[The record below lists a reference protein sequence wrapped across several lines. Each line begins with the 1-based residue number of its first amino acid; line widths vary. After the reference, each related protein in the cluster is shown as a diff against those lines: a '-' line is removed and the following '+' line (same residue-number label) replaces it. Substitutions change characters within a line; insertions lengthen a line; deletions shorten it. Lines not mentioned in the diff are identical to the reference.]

1 MLYPECVDVVIRDLG
16 RRLREFRHARRRT
29 LEEVAEDTGLTPG
42 YLSQIET
49 GEAVPSL
56 SALAA
61 IAAAMGTDMTAFFPF
76 NGDSGVRITRAGDPD
91 RLRISPTS
99 REQYD
104 VLSAR
109 GPSAA
114 MTALISRYERGDS
127 VGPYS
132 QFGERFALVLDGRV
146 RFNVDGEDRVAGPG
160 EFVHFSSHPE
170 QSTDVVSD
178 GPAEILWLAAPPIV

>member
-1 MLYPECVDVVIRDLG
+1 VAVDVVIRDLG

-29 LEEVAEDTGLTPG
+29 LEEVAEDTGLTTG

-49 GEAVPSL
+49 GEAVPSI

-76 NGDSGVRITRAGDPD
+76 NGTPGVRISRAGDPD

-99 REQYD
+99 SEEYV

-109 GPSAA
+109 GPAA
-114 MTALISRYERGDS
+114 SMTALISRYEGGDS
-127 VGPYS
+127 VGPYA
-132 QFGERFALVLDGRV
+132 QFGERFALVLGGSV

-160 EFVHFSSHPE
+160 EFLHFSSHPE

-178 GPAEILWLAAPPIV
+178 GAAEILWLVAPPVV

>member
-1 MLYPECVDVVIRDLG
+1 MDVVIRDLG
-16 RRLREFRHARRRT
+16 KRLREFRHARRRT
-29 LEEVAEDTGLTPG
+29 LEEVADDTGLTPG

-61 IAAAMGTDMTAFFPF
+61 IAASMGTDWTAFFPF
-76 NGDSGVRITRAGDPD
+76 TGGAGVRIARAGDPD

-99 REQYD
+99 REEYD

-109 GPSAA
+109 GPAAA

-132 QFGERFALVLDGRV
+132 QFGERFALVLNGRA
-146 RFNVDGEDRVAGPG
+146 RFNVDGEERIVGPG
-160 EFVHFSSHPE
+160 EYLHFSSHPE

-178 GPAEILWLAAPPIV
+178 EPAEILWLVAPPVV

>member
-1 MLYPECVDVVIRDLG
+1 MDVVIRDLG

-76 NGDSGVRITRAGDPD
+76 NDDPGVRITRAGDPD

-178 GPAEILWLAAPPIV
+178 GPAEILWLVTPPIV